1 VAQAVDAYLADAVS
15 RSVETSTLKKL
26 ETIFRKQFLAWTRV
40 EGIEYLDELELDTLL
55 NFRNTWEDGPLAKQ
69 KKQSR
74 VIGFFWACV
83 RRRYLTENPAIG
95 LGKIKVVQIPTDYF
109 PPDEFERIIA
119 ATYIRRGDRGGGD
132 VKANQ
137 TRLRTMTLLMRWS
150 GLRIRDAVTLER
162 HRLNGD
168 SLLLYQ
174 AKTGTP
180 VYVPLP
186 PHVVEAL
193 ENIPP
198 GPKPNPRYFFWSGNG
213 DPKSAVADW
222 QRSYRRL
229 FKSADIRT
237 ADGERKRCHPHMF
250 RDTFAVEMLLAGVPI
265 DQVSLLLGHASVKIT
280 EKSYAPFVKARHPAV
295 VVVDSFRT
303 MVRKPQSDMDLQSFI
318 QRLALFLAS
327 WQATTFLIGEY
338 AEEELRDNPIFT
350 VADGLFWLRQTAERN
365 SIVRKLQVVKLRGQ
379 DSVPGLH
386 TFRITEAGVQAFS
399 RTFGLTARKRNPPSD
414 RRLSFGIAE
423 LDKMLGGGVREG
435 DSVLV
440 AGSSGTGK
448 SVLATQFIAEGIRQ
462 GEPGI
467 VAVFEER
474 PQAYAER
481 AASLGLDLETPQKDG
496 KLTILYLRPA
506 RSLGR

>member
-1 VAQAVDAYLADAVS
+1 MLLSVFTRHSTSCRFSRDRACRRCNCPKWVGGQVNGYYFRQSAKTRQWAEAEQVRVKLEEALIKGLPPFGTAVAAGSAPPIPTPADPPPASRTEVPEPRIPKPRPRVTVAQAVEAYLADAVS

-26 ETIFRKQFLAWTRV
+26 ETIFRKQFLVWTRV
-40 EGIEYLDELELDTLL
+40 AGIEYLDELELDTLL

-280 EKSYAPFVKARHPAV
+280 EKSYAPFVKARQLQLQESVRNAWNAV
-295 VVVDSFRT
+295 T
-303 MVRKPQSDMDLQSFI
+303 GNGPQNTPPTS
-318 QRLALFLAS
+318 AAS
-327 WQATTFLIGEY
+327 VNKRAGWQLI
-338 AEEELRDNPIFT
+338 
-350 VADGLFWLRQTAERN
+350 
-365 SIVRKLQVVKLRGQ
+365 
-379 DSVPGLH
+379 H
-386 TFRITEAGVQAFS
+386 
-399 RTFGLTARKRNPPSD
+399 
-414 RRLSFGIAE
+414 
-423 LDKMLGGGVREG
+423 
-435 DSVLV
+435 
-440 AGSSGTGK
+440 TGK
-448 SVLATQFIAEGIRQ
+448 KAKATA
-462 GEPGI
+462 
-467 VAVFEER
+467 
-474 PQAYAER
+474 
-481 AASLGLDLETPQKDG
+481 
-496 KLTILYLRPA
+496 
-506 RSLGR
+506 

>member
-1 VAQAVDAYLADAVS
+1 MLLSVFTRHSTICRFSRDRACRRCNCPKWVGGQVNGYYFRQSAKTRQWAEAEEVRLKLEEALIKGMSPFGAAVATGSAPPPMSTPADPPPPASRTEVPEPRAPKPRPRVTVTQAVEAYLADAVS

-180 VYVPLP
+180 VYVPIP

-213 DPKSAVADW
+213 DPKSTVADW

-229 FKSADIRT
+229 FKSADIRA

-280 EKSYAPFVKARHPAV
+280 EKSYAPFVKARQV
-295 VVVDSFRT
+295 QLQES
-303 MVRKPQSDMDLQSFI
+303 VRNAWNAATGNGPQS
-318 QRLALFLAS
+318 
-327 WQATTFLIGEY
+327 T
-338 AEEELRDNPIFT
+338 
-350 VADGLFWLRQTAERN
+350 
-365 SIVRKLQVVKLRGQ
+365 
-379 DSVPGLH
+379 
-386 TFRITEAGVQAFS
+386 
-399 RTFGLTARKRNPPSD
+399 PPTS
-414 RRLSFGIAE
+414 
-423 LDKMLGGGVREG
+423 
-435 DSVLV
+435 
-440 AGSSGTGK
+440 
-448 SVLATQFIAEGIRQ
+448 
-462 GEPGI
+462 
-467 VAVFEER
+467 
-474 PQAYAER
+474 
-481 AASLGLDLETPQKDG
+481 AASVNKRAGWQLIHTGNKKKAT
-496 KLTILYLRPA
+496 A
-506 RSLGR
+506 

>member
-1 VAQAVDAYLADAVS
+1 MLLSVFTRHSTSCRFSRDRACRRCNCPKWVGGQVNGHYFRQSAKTRQWAEAEEVRVKLEEALIKGLPPFGTAVATGSAPPIPTPANPPPTSSTGVPEPRVPKPRPRVTVAQAVEAYLADAVS

-26 ETIFRKQFLAWTRV
+26 ETIFRKQFLVWTRV

-95 LGKIKVVQIPTDYF
+95 LGKIKVVQIPPDYF

-186 PHVVEAL
+186 PHVVKAL

-280 EKSYAPFVKARHPAV
+280 EKSYAPFVKARQLQLQE
-295 VVVDSFRT
+295 S
-303 MVRKPQSDMDLQSFI
+303 VRNAWNAATGNGPQNTPPTS
-318 QRLALFLAS
+318 AAS
-327 WQATTFLIGEY
+327 VNKRAGWQLI
-338 AEEELRDNPIFT
+338 
-350 VADGLFWLRQTAERN
+350 
-365 SIVRKLQVVKLRGQ
+365 
-379 DSVPGLH
+379 H
-386 TFRITEAGVQAFS
+386 
-399 RTFGLTARKRNPPSD
+399 
-414 RRLSFGIAE
+414 
-423 LDKMLGGGVREG
+423 
-435 DSVLV
+435 
-440 AGSSGTGK
+440 TGK
-448 SVLATQFIAEGIRQ
+448 KAKATA
-462 GEPGI
+462 
-467 VAVFEER
+467 
-474 PQAYAER
+474 
-481 AASLGLDLETPQKDG
+481 
-496 KLTILYLRPA
+496 
-506 RSLGR
+506 

>member
-1 VAQAVDAYLADAVS
+1 MLLSVFTRHATSCRFSRDRACRRCNCPKWVGGQVNGYYFRQSAKTRQWAEAEEVRLKLEEALIKGLPPFGTAVAVVSAPPIPTPADPPPTSRTEVPEPRVPKPRPRVTVAQAVEAYLADAVS

-26 ETIFRKQFLAWTRV
+26 ETIFRKQFLVWTRV

-109 PPDEFERIIA
+109 PPDEFERIVA

-193 ENIPP
+193 ESIPH

-213 DPKSAVADW
+213 EPKSAVADW

-280 EKSYAPFVKARHPAV
+280 EKSYAPFVKARQLQLQE
-295 VVVDSFRT
+295 S
-303 MVRKPQSDMDLQSFI
+303 VRNAWNAATGNGPQNTPPTS
-318 QRLALFLAS
+318 AAS
-327 WQATTFLIGEY
+327 ANKRAGWQLI
-338 AEEELRDNPIFT
+338 
-350 VADGLFWLRQTAERN
+350 
-365 SIVRKLQVVKLRGQ
+365 
-379 DSVPGLH
+379 H
-386 TFRITEAGVQAFS
+386 
-399 RTFGLTARKRNPPSD
+399 
-414 RRLSFGIAE
+414 
-423 LDKMLGGGVREG
+423 
-435 DSVLV
+435 
-440 AGSSGTGK
+440 TGK
-448 SVLATQFIAEGIRQ
+448 KAKATA
-462 GEPGI
+462 
-467 VAVFEER
+467 
-474 PQAYAER
+474 
-481 AASLGLDLETPQKDG
+481 
-496 KLTILYLRPA
+496 
-506 RSLGR
+506 

>member
-1 VAQAVDAYLADAVS
+1 
-15 RSVETSTLKKL
+15 
-26 ETIFRKQFLAWTRV
+26 
-40 EGIEYLDELELDTLL
+40 
-55 NFRNTWEDGPLAKQ
+55 
-69 KKQSR
+69 

-83 RRRYLTENPAIG
+83 RRRYLIENPAIG

-119 ATYIRRGDRGGGD
+119 ATSIRRGDRGGGD

-186 PHVVEAL
+186 PLVVEAL

-280 EKSYAPFVKARHPAV
+280 EKSYAPFVKARQLQLQE
-295 VVVDSFRT
+295 S
-303 MVRKPQSDMDLQSFI
+303 VRN
-318 QRLALFLAS
+318 AWNA
-327 WQATTFLIGEY
+327 
-338 AEEELRDNPIFT
+338 
-350 VADGLFWLRQTAERN
+350 
-365 SIVRKLQVVKLRGQ
+365 
-379 DSVPGLH
+379 
-386 TFRITEAGVQAFS
+386 
-399 RTFGLTARKRNPPSD
+399 
-414 RRLSFGIAE
+414 
-423 LDKMLGGGVREG
+423 GGGNG
-435 DSVLV
+435 PQNTPPTSAPSGKKL
-440 AGSSGTGK
+440 AGWQLIHTGRK
-448 SVLATQFIAEGIRQ
+448 AKATA
-462 GEPGI
+462 
-467 VAVFEER
+467 
-474 PQAYAER
+474 
-481 AASLGLDLETPQKDG
+481 
-496 KLTILYLRPA
+496 
-506 RSLGR
+506 

>member
-1 VAQAVDAYLADAVS
+1 MLLSVFTRHSTTCRFSRDRACRRCNCPKWVGGQVNGYYFRQSAKTRQWAEAEEVRVKLEEALIKGLPPFGTAVAAGSAPPIPTPADPPPVSRTEVPEPRVPKPRPRVTVAQAVEAYLADAVS

-26 ETIFRKQFLAWTRV
+26 ETIFRKQFLAWTRF
-40 EGIEYLDELELDTLL
+40 EGIEYLDELELDALL

-74 VIGFFWACV
+74 VIGFFWACI

-186 PHVVEAL
+186 PQVVEAL
-193 ENIPP
+193 EDIPP

-213 DPKSAVADW
+213 EPKSAVADW

-229 FKSADIRT
+229 FKTADIRT
-237 ADGERKRCHPHMF
+237 ADGEKKRCHPHMF

-280 EKSYAPFVKARHPAV
+280 EKSYAPFVKARQVQLQESVRNAWKVGPPGGRGPENAPSTSSRPAN
-295 VVVDSFRT
+295 RT
-303 MVRKPQSDMDLQSFI
+303 G
-318 QRLALFLAS
+318 
-327 WQATTFLIGEY
+327 WQLI
-338 AEEELRDNPIFT
+338 
-350 VADGLFWLRQTAERN
+350 
-365 SIVRKLQVVKLRGQ
+365 
-379 DSVPGLH
+379 H
-386 TFRITEAGVQAFS
+386 
-399 RTFGLTARKRNPPSD
+399 SD
-414 RRLSFGIAE
+414 R
-423 LDKMLGGGVREG
+423 
-435 DSVLV
+435 
-440 AGSSGTGK
+440 K
-448 SVLATQFIAEGIRQ
+448 SKATA
-462 GEPGI
+462 
-467 VAVFEER
+467 
-474 PQAYAER
+474 
-481 AASLGLDLETPQKDG
+481 
-496 KLTILYLRPA
+496 
-506 RSLGR
+506 

>member
-1 VAQAVDAYLADAVS
+1 MLLSVFTRHSTSCRFSRDRACRRCNCPKWVGGQVNGYYFRQSAKTRQWAEAEEVRVKLEEALIKGLPPFGTAVAAGSAPPIPTPADPPPVSRTEVPEPRVPKPRPRVTVAQAVEAYLADAVS

-26 ETIFRKQFLAWTRV
+26 ETIFRKQFLAWTRF
-40 EGIEYLDELELDTLL
+40 EGIEYLDELDLDALL

-74 VIGFFWACV
+74 VIGFFWACI

-119 ATYIRRGDRGGGD
+119 ATHIRRGDRGGGD

-186 PHVVEAL
+186 PQVVEAL
-193 ENIPP
+193 EDIPP

-280 EKSYAPFVKARHPAV
+280 EKSYAPFVKARQVQLQESVRNAWKVGPPAGRDPENAPS
-295 VVVDSFRT
+295 DSSLPANRT
-303 MVRKPQSDMDLQSFI
+303 GWQLIHSYRK
-318 QRLALFLAS
+318 
-327 WQATTFLIGEY
+327 
-338 AEEELRDNPIFT
+338 
-350 VADGLFWLRQTAERN
+350 
-365 SIVRKLQVVKLRGQ
+365 
-379 DSVPGLH
+379 
-386 TFRITEAGVQAFS
+386 S
-399 RTFGLTARKRNPPSD
+399 RTTA
-414 RRLSFGIAE
+414 
-423 LDKMLGGGVREG
+423 
-435 DSVLV
+435 
-440 AGSSGTGK
+440 
-448 SVLATQFIAEGIRQ
+448 
-462 GEPGI
+462 
-467 VAVFEER
+467 
-474 PQAYAER
+474 
-481 AASLGLDLETPQKDG
+481 
-496 KLTILYLRPA
+496 
-506 RSLGR
+506 

>member
-1 VAQAVDAYLADAVS
+1 MLLSVFTRHSTTCRFSRDRACRRCNCPKWVGGQVNGYYFRQSAKTRQWAEAEEVRLNLEEALIKGLPPFGTAVAAGAAPPPTSTPADPPPPASRMEVPEPRLPKPRPRVTVAQAVDAYLADAVS
-15 RSVETSTLKKL
+15 RSVESSTLKKL
-26 ETIFRKQFLAWTRV
+26 ETIFRKQFLAWTLV

-119 ATYIRRGDRGGGD
+119 ATYIRRGERGGGD

-137 TRLRTMTLLMRWS
+137 ARLRTMTLLMRWS

-186 PHVVEAL
+186 PHVVEEL
-193 ENIPP
+193 ENVPP

-280 EKSYAPFVKARHPAV
+280 EKSYAPFVKARQV
-295 VVVDSFRT
+295 QLQES
-303 MVRKPQSDMDLQSFI
+303 VRNAWNAATGNGPQN
-318 QRLALFLAS
+318 A
-327 WQATTFLIGEY
+327 
-338 AEEELRDNPIFT
+338 
-350 VADGLFWLRQTAERN
+350 
-365 SIVRKLQVVKLRGQ
+365 
-379 DSVPGLH
+379 
-386 TFRITEAGVQAFS
+386 
-399 RTFGLTARKRNPPSD
+399 PPTS
-414 RRLSFGIAE
+414 
-423 LDKMLGGGVREG
+423 
-435 DSVLV
+435 
-440 AGSSGTGK
+440 
-448 SVLATQFIAEGIRQ
+448 
-462 GEPGI
+462 
-467 VAVFEER
+467 
-474 PQAYAER
+474 
-481 AASLGLDLETPQKDG
+481 AASVNKRAGWQLIRSG
-496 KLTILYLRPA
+496 KKAKATA
-506 RSLGR
+506 